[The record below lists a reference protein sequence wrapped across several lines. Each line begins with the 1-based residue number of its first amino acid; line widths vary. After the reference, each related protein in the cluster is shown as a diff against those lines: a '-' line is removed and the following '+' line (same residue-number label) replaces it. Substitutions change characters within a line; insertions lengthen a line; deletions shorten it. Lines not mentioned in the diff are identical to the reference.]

1 MDNNEP
7 QTSCLTTR
15 LEGWRKARGMSQAEL
30 AEKIG
35 ISRQSLSSAENGH
48 SCLSLCSAFR
58 AARAL
63 SCNIDDIYSDSAF
76 DGRPIVFYPLNENAD
91 HLKIKIRK

>member
-1 MDNNEP
+1 MDNNDLP
-7 QTSCLTTR
+7 TSSMTTR

-30 AEKIG
+30 AQKIG

-48 SCLSLCSAFR
+48 SCLSLCSAFS

-63 SCNIDDIYSDSAF
+63 GCNIDDIYSDSAF
-76 DGRPIVFYPLNENAD
+76 DGKPIVFFP
-91 HLKIKIRK
+91 